1 MKRKAFLI
9 IALLIIA
16 TIVPLIVIKAQAT
29 LSAGPDQ
36 EVYTGQTT
44 IFNGTTTD
52 NVTSITQVTWDF
64 GDNTTIVNGTSPD
77 LLNATH
83 VYTEAGV
90 YNTTLTVKFNS
101 ELNKTETAT
110 AVITV
115 SENTPP
121 VADAGPDQTLEQ
133 TSAQG
138 AMVTLNGTGSNDPDN
153 DTLTYYW
160 NWTGGSAMG
169 ATPTALFP
177 VGNTTVTL
185 TVSDGQYN
193 ATDAVNIVVT
203 ADTTAPVVDAG
214 PDVTVEQESHEGTQV
229 VLNGTATNT
238 VSTRFNFTWTENG
251 MVLKT
256 EANVSET
263 TLVYTFNLGTHLVT
277 LYATDEANN
286 TGSDTATV
294 TIVDTLPPVVDAG
307 PDLTVEQESHAGTQV
322 ILNGTATDI
331 CSERFNFTWSEGDT
345 VLATIANATDAT
357 LTYTFNLGTYI
368 VTLNATD
375 MAENSASDN
384 LTVTVV
390 DTTPPEIN
398 ATATPNV
405 LWPPN
410 HKYVEVHV
418 TVTVYD
424 ICDPSPTLTF
434 VSITSNEPDNGVGD
448 GNTVNDIV
456 IINDFTFNLRAER
469 SGTGCGRTYTI
480 TYQATD
486 ASGNTATATVTVE
499 VPHNQ

>member
-1 MKRKAFLI
+1 MKKKTF
-9 IALLIIA
+9 LLILLLASAILL
-16 TIVPLIVIKAQAT
+16 PLLAIQAQGDVD
-29 LSAGPDQ
+29 AGPDQ
-36 EVYTGQTT
+36 QVYTDQTT
-44 IFNGTTTD
+44 TFNGTTTED
-52 NVTSITQVTWDF
+52 LNAITQVTWDF
-64 GDNTTIVNGTSPD
+64 GDNTTLVNGTNPE

-90 YNTTLTVKFNS
+90 YNASLTVKFDA
-101 ELNKTETAT
+101 ELNQTETAT
-110 AVITV
+110 ATITV

-133 TSAQG
+133 TSAEG
-138 AMVTLNGTGSNDPDN
+138 AMVTLNGTGSSDPDN
-153 DTLTYYW
+153 DTLTYNW
-160 NWTGGSAMG
+160 NWTGGSATG

-193 ATDAVNIVVT
+193 ATDTVNIVVEVD
-203 ADTTAPVVDAG
+203 ATAPVVDAG
-214 PDVTVEQESHEGTQV
+214 PDVTVEQESHAGTQV
-229 VLNGTATNT
+229 VLTGTATDM

-251 MVLKT
+251 MVLKE

-263 TLVYTFNLGTHLVT
+263 TLTYTFNLGTHVVT

-322 ILNGTATDI
+322 MLNGTATDI

-345 VLATIANATDAT
+345 VLATITNATDAT
-357 LTYTFNLGTYI
+357 LSYTFNLGIHI

-375 MAENSASDN
+375 MAGNSANDN
-384 LTVTVV
+384 VTVTVV

-424 ICDPSPTLTF
+424 VCDPSPTLTF
-434 VSITSNEPDNGVGD
+434 VSITSNEPDNGMGD
-448 GNTVNDIV
+448 GNTNNHIL
-456 IINDFTFNLRAER
+456 IKHDFTFNLRAER

>member
-1 MKRKAFLI
+1 MKKKTF
-9 IALLIIA
+9 LLIILLA
-16 TIVPLIVIKAQAT
+16 SAILLPLLAIQAQGDVD
-29 LSAGPDQ
+29 AGPDQ
-36 EVYTGQTT
+36 QVYTDQTT
-44 IFNGTTTD
+44 TFNGTTTED
-52 NVTSITQVTWDF
+52 LNAIIQVTWDF
-64 GDNTTIVNGTSPD
+64 GDNTTLVNGTSPD

-83 VYTEAGV
+83 VYTATGI
-90 YNTTLTVKFNS
+90 YNATLTVKFDS
-101 ELNKTETAT
+101 ELNQTESATAT
-110 AVITV
+110 ITV
-115 SENTPP
+115 LQNTPP

-153 DTLTYYW
+153 DTLTYNW
-160 NWTGGSAMG
+160 NWTGGSATG

-185 TVSDGQYN
+185 TVYDGQYN
-193 ATDAVNIVVT
+193 ATDAVNIIVA

-214 PDVTVEQESHEGTQV
+214 PDVTVEQESHAGTQV
-229 VLNGTATNT
+229 TLNGTATDA

-251 MVLKT
+251 TVLKE

-263 TLVYTFNLGTHLVT
+263 TLTYTFNLGTHVVT

-286 TGSDTATV
+286 TGSD
-294 TIVDTLPPVVDAG
+294 
-307 PDLTVEQESHAGTQV
+307 
-322 ILNGTATDI
+322 
-331 CSERFNFTWSEGDT
+331 
-345 VLATIANATDAT
+345 
-357 LTYTFNLGTYI
+357 
-368 VTLNATD
+368 
-375 MAENSASDN
+375 SA
-384 LTVTVV
+384 TVTVV

-398 ATATPNV
+398 ATATPSM

-410 HKYVEVHV
+410 HKYAEVHV

-434 VSITSNEPDNGVGD
+434 VSITSNEPDNGLGD

-456 IINDFTFNLRAER
+456 IINDFTFNLMAER
-469 SGTGCGRTYTI
+469 SGAGCGRTYTI